1 LAAKA
6 ASTAGFPFA
15 FPPNLEVG
23 QNLGRRNSA
32 LLDFARELSTRLRE
46 QPTFRN
52 TYFHVADCVVIVI
65 QRLPSSTANPPML
78 TRPRNKFRIASV
90 FLTGCFLFSAPGCEV
105 ERRKSDAELG
115 LNPQQISGRHIFD
128 QNCERCH
135 SAYSSKDRK
144 GPSLK
149 GVFHRQYLTVSGMPA
164 NDERVTDIVR
174 MGRNNMEGFS
184 QVLTQE
190 QINDLLAY
198 LHTL

>member
-1 LAAKA
+1 LCCAFFAL
-6 ASTAGFPFA
+6 TA
-15 FPPNLEVG
+15 
-23 QNLGRRNSA
+23 
-32 LLDFARELSTRLRE
+32 
-46 QPTFRN
+46 
-52 TYFHVADCVVIVI
+52 
-65 QRLPSSTANPPML
+65 
-78 TRPRNKFRIASV
+78 
-90 FLTGCFLFSAPGCEV
+90 CEV

-135 SAYSSKDRK
+135 SAYTSKDRK

-174 MGRNNMEGFS
+174 MGRNNMQGFS
-184 QVLTQE
+184 QVLTQD